1 LKKLQTNEFI
11 YKFAFKHTKVMHQHV
26 CNIKLLWLIYF
37 ILKIIKCLTE
47 IKDILIAYE
56 QN

>member
-1 LKKLQTNEFI
+1 
-11 YKFAFKHTKVMHQHV
+11 MHQHV

-37 ILKIIKCLTE
+37 ILKIIKCLKE